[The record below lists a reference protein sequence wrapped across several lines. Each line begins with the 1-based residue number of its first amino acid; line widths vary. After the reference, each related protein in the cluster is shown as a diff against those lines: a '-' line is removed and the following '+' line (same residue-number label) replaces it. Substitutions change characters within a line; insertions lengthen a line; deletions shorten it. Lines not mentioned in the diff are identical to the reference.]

1 MPFSDEIRAIRER
14 DPAARTTIEILL
26 TYPGLHAIVLHRLA
40 SWLFRRRRRLLARF
54 VSHLA
59 RGWTGIEIHP
69 GATIG
74 RGLFIDHGMGVV
86 IGETTIIGDD
96 VTLYQGVTLGG
107 TGKQRGK
114 RHPTVENQ
122 AVVGVGSSVL
132 GAVTIGTGARVG
144 AGAVVLRDVPP
155 HTTAVGVP
163 ARAVVWRDPAGGDRP
178 AGAPG
183 RYERL
188 PDPDRD
194 TMTALIHRVDELEA
208 MIWALTN
215 QKPGASAQDGNAR
228 PRMTEARPAS
238 DWTAPEPG
246 FDAERSE
253 HVINRG
259 L

>member
-1 MPFSDEIRAIRER
+1 MLFSDEVRAIRER
-14 DPAARTTIEILL
+14 DPAARTTTEILL
-26 TYPGLHAIVLHRLA
+26 TYPGLHAIALHRLA
-40 SWLFRRRRRLLARF
+40 AWLSRRRRRLLARF

-59 RGWTGIEIHP
+59 RFWTGIEIHP

-86 IGETTIIGDD
+86 IGETTIIGDN

-107 TGKQRGK
+107 TGKERGK
-114 RHPTVENQ
+114 RHPTLEDG
-122 AVVGVGSSVL
+122 VVIGVGSSVL
-132 GAVTIGTGARVG
+132 GAVTIGEGARVG

-163 ARAVVWRDPAGGDRP
+163 ARAVTWRDPTAGES
-178 AGAPG
+178 G

-194 TMTALIHRVDELEA
+194 AMAALIRRVDELEA
-208 MIWALTN
+208 LVRELSAERGAL
-215 QKPGASAQDGNAR
+215 PAEVPLIHASRRSAGAWD
-228 PRMTEARPAS
+228 
-238 DWTAPEPG
+238 APETVLDG
-246 FDAERSE
+246 ERNQ
-253 HVINRG
+253 HAINRG